1 MHDFDRRD
9 FLRGSTIAAAA
20 STFGLL
26 VPPEAQSAPTLPSS
40 SQWDAGRVRH
50 LLPTVSDSRV
60 LVKASFHAPLTEAPM
75 LRVGSTT
82 VRGRMTDTRGEFW
95 QFHAADL
102 KPGRA
107 YTLALVGNRGR
118 ALCEPWSLATFP
130 AADEKPQTFRVLFYT
145 CAGGHEAFGFLPPTV
160 RNRLLRRALSFQPAA
175 MVAIGDQVYWDL
187 LAPENGPKM
196 GASLAAERIAG
207 KFDRSA
213 LVLGSDNETVLKRA
227 VEPQLIPVYGTNFRS
242 TPVFFMQD
250 DHDYFDNDEAT
261 DEVITFPPPY
271 FSLQLARATQSLFY
285 PEFLP
290 DRARPLGLPWSSA
303 GDRFG
308 GVSET
313 FGTVRYGRLA
323 EILLYDIRRTQTL
336 AGPSAVYLDLEVEK
350 WLKARTAAREVSHV
364 VHVPSNPPG
373 WTAGKWGE
381 WYPDV
386 LGSDGRLTT
395 AKAKPYWQP
404 GWLKQHDRLMES
416 IAAVR
421 ERVPL
426 VMSGDLH
433 ALAIGRMVRSG
444 KLDFSANPINAV
456 LTGPISTRPS
466 GWPSA
471 RRGTGALPPA
481 HLDMAE
487 DIKPIEQH
495 GFTIADF
502 TPDKIVLR
510 MFKWDVNTQSVEAI
524 DNLDPFHT
532 AVLTRAA

>member
-1 MHDFDRRD
+1 MSARSNELTGIGMDDFNRRD

-20 STFGLL
+20 STLGLL
-26 VPPEAQSAPTLPSS
+26 VPADAASAPASPSS
-40 SQWDAGRVRH
+40 AQWDAGRVRH
-50 LLPTVSDSRV
+50 LLPTASDSRV
-60 LVKASFHAPLTEAPM
+60 LVKASFHSPLTEAPM
-75 LRVGSTT
+75 LRIGATT

-102 KPGRA
+102 KPGRP
-107 YTLALVGNRGR
+107 YTLALAGNRGR

-130 AADEKPQTFRVLFYT
+130 APDEKPQSFRVLFYT
-145 CAGGHEAFGFLPPTV
+145 CAGGHEAFGFLPPAI
-160 RNRLLRRALSFQPAA
+160 RNRLLRRALSFAPTAL
-175 MVAIGDQVYWDL
+175 VAIGDQVYWDL

-196 GASLAAERIAG
+196 GASPAAERIAG

-227 VEPQLIPVYGTNFRS
+227 VEPQLIPVYGTDFRS

-290 DRARPLGLPWSSA
+290 DRARPLGLPWSAA
-303 GDRFG
+303 GDRYG

-336 AGPSAVYLDLEVEK
+336 AGPSAVYLDL
-350 WLKARTAAREVSHV
+350 
-364 VHVPSNPPG
+364 
-373 WTAGKWGE
+373 
-381 WYPDV
+381 
-386 LGSDGRLTT
+386 
-395 AKAKPYWQP
+395 
-404 GWLKQHDRLMES
+404 
-416 IAAVR
+416 
-421 ERVPL
+421 
-426 VMSGDLH
+426 
-433 ALAIGRMVRSG
+433 
-444 KLDFSANPINAV
+444 SANPINAV

-471 RRGTGALPPA
+471 RRGTGALPPT

-487 DIKPIEQH
+487 DVKPTEQH

-502 TPDKIVLR
+502 EPDKIVLR
-510 MFKWDVNTQSVEAI
+510 MFKWDVKTQSVEAI

-532 AVLTRAA
+532 AVLTRPA

>member
-1 MHDFDRRD
+1 MHDFNRRD

-26 VPPEAQSAPTLPSS
+26 VPGDAVPASTSPSS
-40 SQWDAGRVRH
+40 PRWDAGRVRH

-60 LVKASFHAPLTEAPM
+60 LVKASFRSPLMEAPT
-75 LRVGSTT
+75 LRIGNTT
-82 VRGRMTDTRGEFW
+82 IRGRMTDTRGEFW
-95 QFHAADL
+95 QFYAVDL
-102 KPGRA
+102 KPGR
-107 YTLALVGNRGR
+107 
-118 ALCEPWSLATFP
+118 WSLATFP
-130 AADEKPQTFRVLFYT
+130 APDEKPESFRVLFYT
-145 CAGGHEAFGFLPPTV
+145 CAGGHEAFDFLPPAV
-160 RNRLLRRALSFQPAA
+160 RNRLLRRALSFEPSAL
-175 MVAIGDQVYWDL
+175 VAIGDQVYWDL

-196 GASLAAERIAG
+196 GASPTAERIAG

-227 VEPQLIPVYGTNFRS
+227 VEPQLIPVYGTDFRS

-336 AGPSAVYLDLEVEK
+336 AGASAVYLDLEVEK
-350 WLKARTAAREVSHV
+350 WLKARTAAREVTHV

-381 WYPDV
+381 WYPDI
-386 LGSDGRLTT
+386 LGPDGKLTT
-395 AKAKPYWQP
+395 AKPKPYWQP

-416 IAAVR
+416 ISAMR

-426 VMSGDLH
+426 VLSGDLH
-433 ALAIGRMVRSG
+433 AVAIGRMMRSG

-487 DIKPIEQH
+487 DVKPIEQH
-495 GFTIADF
+495 GFTIVDF
-502 TPDKIVLR
+502 APDKIVLR
-510 MFKWDVNTQSVEAI
+510 MFKWDVKTQSVEAI

>member
-1 MHDFDRRD
+1 
-9 FLRGSTIAAAA
+9 
-20 STFGLL
+20 
-26 VPPEAQSAPTLPSS
+26 
-40 SQWDAGRVRH
+40 
-50 LLPTVSDSRV
+50 
-60 LVKASFHAPLTEAPM
+60 
-75 LRVGSTT
+75 
-82 VRGRMTDTRGEFW
+82 
-95 QFHAADL
+95 
-102 KPGRA
+102 
-107 YTLALVGNRGR
+107 
-118 ALCEPWSLATFP
+118 
-130 AADEKPQTFRVLFYT
+130 
-145 CAGGHEAFGFLPPTV
+145 
-160 RNRLLRRALSFQPAA
+160 
-175 MVAIGDQVYWDL
+175 
-187 LAPENGPKM
+187 
-196 GASLAAERIAG
+196 
-207 KFDRSA
+207 
-213 LVLGSDNETVLKRA
+213 
-227 VEPQLIPVYGTNFRS
+227 LIPVYSTDFRS

-350 WLKARTAAREVSHV
+350 WLKARTAAREVTHV

-381 WYPDV
+381 WYPDM
-386 LGSDGRLTT
+386 LGPDGKLTT
-395 AKAKPYWQP
+395 AKPKPYWQP
-404 GWLKQHDRLMES
+404 GWLKQHDRLMEA

-433 ALAIGRMVRSG
+433 AVAVGRMMRSG
-444 KLDFSANPINAV
+444 TLDFAANPINAV

-481 HLDMAE
+481 HLDMDE
-487 DIKPIEQH
+487 EVKPIEQH

-502 TPDKIVLR
+502 AADKIVLR

-532 AVLTRAA
+532 AVLTRPA